1 MEQMR
6 KFNTSAGKVKAL
18 DMAAVVAVLVQRDGY
33 SPTKAAELAEEYR
46 KYLALVG
53 AGLQPVPS
61 KKVDDAWHA
70 HMLNTKKYAAD
81 TQALFGHF
89 LHHEPANLLLN
100 QEGMQEQKSS
110 MDNMFASTKMQICDF
125 YGRVNEDAWA
135 KEDVALCA
143 PCTCSSEACELLVW
157 VLWVCFPRHC
167 PTCPSCAAADA
178 HADAVAAVAVAV
190 AVAGER
196 CSMLQPQGTECAEG
210 SSACFPRAFAG
221 RIQPLSA
228 FLRLGQVPERPES
241 HAAP

>member
-1 MEQMR
+1 
-6 KFNTSAGKVKAL
+6 
-18 DMAAVVAVLVQRDGY
+18 
-33 SPTKAAELAEEYR
+33 
-46 KYLALVG
+46 
-53 AGLQPVPS
+53 
-61 KKVDDAWHA
+61 
-70 HMLNTKKYAAD
+70 
-81 TQALFGHF
+81 
-89 LHHEPANLLLN
+89 
-100 QEGMQEQKSS
+100 

-167 PTCPSCAAADA
+167 PTCPRCAPADA
-178 HADAVAAVAVAV
+178 DADAVAAVAVAV
-190 AVAGER
+190 DAGER

-210 SSACFPRAFAG
+210 SSACFPHAFAG